1 VGERANRNL
10 FEEWGK
16 VREIVLSSVL
26 SLNSGGISFKA
37 EEYPKSLKNRP
48 KRKRKGKDKRFQAI
62 HFLIF
67 EKMTN
72 AASCNSYRLN
82 FN

>member
-37 EEYPKSLKNRP
+37 EEYPKSLKNRH
-48 KRKRKGKDKRFQAI
+48 KRKRKGKDKR
-62 HFLIF
+62 LIF
-67 EKMTN
+67 NAVQRLLEVNKM
-72 AASCNSYRLN
+72 LI
-82 FN
+82 F